1 MKKLLAVVAL
11 TLGFVSVSQASVM
24 VEPYL
29 GYEFGKIKDAFQ
41 GDVKATNL
49 GLRLAYKTPVMLWVG
64 VDGTY
69 GLTGTYDPDASGQ
82 PSGDFNRKTTV
93 YGTLGID
100 LPILLRAWLGYS
112 LVDDVDTG
120 SGGTLKGDS
129 MKLGLGFTG
138 LPFVSLNLE
147 YIKDEYKEIDGTS
160 LSPKP
165 KGETYMFSVS
175 LPLYF

>member
-29 GYEFGKIKDAFQ
+29 GYEFGKVKDSVE

-64 VDGTY
+64 VDATY
-69 GLTGTYDPDASGQ
+69 GLTGTLDTS
-82 PSGDFNRKTTV
+82 PSADFNRKTSM
-93 YGTLGID
+93 YGVLGID

-112 LVDDVDTG
+112 FVNEVDTG
-120 SGGTLKGDS
+120 SPGKLKGDS

-147 YIKDEYKEIDGTS
+147 YLKDEYKDLGSAS
-160 LSPKP
+160 LSPKA

-175 LPLYF
+175 LPLHF